1 MAHPDHDRYV
11 AACNYPG
18 ALDAAVA
25 ERHLGDYL
33 AALGVTRRIVRI
45 ERGWRLADHL
55 SLSRYIDSVLT
66 EMGAAHDAR
75 AAQDALAAHAALAA
89 LAAHDARAAH
99 AAHAARAAQDAL
111 DAHDAHDARAARAAH
126 DARAAQDAL
135 DAQDA
140 HDARAARA
148 AHDARQRFAAWCIQ
162 RGWRWWSELS
172 WEAATWLGASTPKVK
187 AWSQPL
193 FEAFCAGAWIL
204 HWTDDT
210 LYWSA
215 KPTVHVDEARRL
227 HSETGPSLVSD
238 VEDLYFWRGVMVPAH
253 WIEGRAN
260 LDPNEVIRVTNVEQ
274 RAAGAAICGW
284 PKMLSVL
291 NSKVIDDS
299 GSDDIGQLIALELP
313 GLPTPGH
320 FLKAHCPRNGII
332 VEGVPKVSD
341 IDGLPIRTALHAQAW
356 RIGDALADYVPPE
369 IRT

>member
-66 EMGAAHDAR
+66 EMG
-75 AAQDALAAHAALAA
+75 
-89 LAAHDARAAH
+89 
-99 AAHAARAAQDAL
+99 
-111 DAHDAHDARAARAAH
+111 AAH